1 MASRFSCYRGD
12 SQRTTAAIAR
22 QAGIGDYRAEARPED
37 KIKII
42 RDLQSSGAVV
52 GMVGDGVNDAPALA
66 QSDIGI
72 AMSRGTEIAA
82 HSASINLMR
91 DNLRLIPETI
101 AISRRTVHIIS
112 QNLGWAFLYN
122 VLGIFLAITGRLNPL
137 IAAGAMLISSLSV
150 VGNSM
155 RLRHGKGQTAKKI
168 LEILIPWREP

>member
-1 MASRFSCYRGD
+1 MRPKLIIG
-12 SQRTTAAIAR
+12 SQ
-22 QAGIGDYRAEARPED
+22 
-37 KIKII
+37 IKRSSSAHLSTDQGVII
-42 RDLQSSGAVV
+42 QEL
-52 GMVGDGVNDAPALA
+52 

-91 DNLRLIPETI
+91 DDLRLIPEAI
-101 AISRRTVHIIS
+101 AISRRTMRVIS

-122 VLGIFLAITGRLNPL
+122 IVGIYLAIIGALNPL
-137 IAAGAMLISSLSV
+137 IAASAMLVSSLSV

-155 RLRHGKGQTAKKI
+155 RLRHGKGKTLPKI